1 MFLNKSAQF
10 VLGAIVIGA
19 SLVTASLNAQAAQL
33 VPGNLTD
40 TQFNQLITSGQF
52 TEKFVTSS
60 RAGNAAVGGTYE
72 TGILNPLNNL
82 NPVAQGDYKWV
93 SGQSVAF
100 SLEYDGTTVKYKVGN
115 QVLTSTAFTGNAS
128 DIMVRTRAADKT
140 SMLLSNLSF
149 TDTNGTMA
157 MGNLTSAG
165 ASGASDVD
173 YLRLAGVSGAF
184 KITGTS
190 MMTWSGARPTNSNLI
205 AQFKVGNSPK
215 AVPEPAT
222 MGALVL
228 VAGSAIAARRK
239 SAAKRG

>member
-1 MFLNKSAQF
+1 MSFNKSVQF
-10 VLGAIVIGA
+10 VLGTIVLGA
-19 SLVTASLNAQAAQL
+19 SLVAGNLNAQAAQL

-40 TQFNQLITSGQF
+40 ASFNQLISSGQF

-60 RAGNAAVGGTYE
+60 RAGNAAAGGTYE
-72 TGILNPLNNL
+72 TGILNPLNSL
-82 NPVAQGDYKWV
+82 LPVAQGDYSWV
-93 SGQSVAF
+93 SGQAVAF

-115 QVLTSTAFTGNAS
+115 QLLSSTMFSGNAS

-149 TDTNGTMA
+149 TDANGAVA

-165 ASGASDVD
+165 IGGASDVD

-190 MMTWSGARPTNSNLI
+190 TMTWTGAAPTNSNLI
-205 AQFKVGNSPK
+205 AQFKVGTSPT

-228 VAGSAIAARRK
+228 VAGGALKLRRK
-239 SAAKRG
+239 R

>member
-1 MFLNKSAQF
+1 MFSNQFAQF
-10 VLGAIVIGA
+10 ALGTIVVGA
-19 SLVTASLNAQAAQL
+19 SLVTGNLKAQAAQL
-33 VPGNLTD
+33 VPGNMTD
-40 TQFNQLITSGQF
+40 IQFNQLIDSGQF

-60 RAGNAAVGGTYE
+60 RAGNAGARGTYE
-72 TGILNPLNNL
+72 TGILDPLNNL
-82 NPVAQGDYKWV
+82 LPVAQGDYSWV
-93 SGQSVAF
+93 SGQAVAF

-115 QVLTSTAFTGNAS
+115 QLLSSTMFRGNAS

-149 TDTNGTMA
+149 TDAHGAMA
-157 MGNLTSAG
+157 LGNLTSAG
-165 ASGASDVD
+165 VGGASDVD

-190 MMTWSGARPTNSNLI
+190 TMTWSGKPPTNSNLI
-205 AQFKVGNSPK
+205 AQFKVGTSPT

-228 VAGSAIAARRK
+228 VAGSALKLRRK
-239 SAAKRG
+239 R